1 MRNTD
6 NILKEGTMSL
16 LHFQADSEVFT
27 LANRNSEKKDIHSLL
42 HRPPLKIAKDFTF
55 ISEDA
60 LQSNA
65 DVSVK

>member
-6 NILKEGTMSL
+6 SILKEATISL
-16 LHFQADSEVFT
+16 LHFQGDNRVFT

-42 HRPPLKIAKDFTF
+42 HKTPLKIAKDFAF

-60 LQSNA
+60 MQSMLS
-65 DVSVK
+65 SV